1 MSRLNKTD
9 LELLQTGQNIDL
21 TSIDYAYLGGEF
33 ATNPNDYVEVLIYD
47 KNENFLES
55 AVVDSSDYIIEGA
68 EKIRLKT
75 GTILRKMGYEKGR
88 YIVKYNFLRKVA
100 GSYENILVDA
110 NNERYIG
117 EFDPNNEADIARIGD
132 DLFIKEY
139 KYYIHEISPSK
150 LEVRLAVDTIKEK
163 DNNQRYLRDF
173 YNMQRTFKRVA
184 SLGNDNLGLK
194 FVNPLKNDGNLENSL
209 ELEFVNSGNT
219 FPQEMKGGTI
229 NLNKAFVTKIIYPE
243 PPAQQGSGTDPLE
256 EINSETLVAR
266 FAITNLDQA
275 KIERSGDPSLWK
287 LWNIFKGSK
296 MDTSI
301 DALSSLPIGTN
312 LPGFNTIG
320 GYKTEGGS
328 ELQNIYELLGSL
340 ETFLFDKGSG
350 SPQTVEISSISSR
363 PDGST
368 ATYVWT
374 VFGYDQDDKWIKK
387 FNTSGGERRWWRDVA
402 TVKSGDND
410 GDFTIR
416 GGGID
421 GSPISTKTWT
431 DSNVTNNAGSKIAIE
446 LHSNDLRIGVHLTI
460 TNDVGQ
466 SDEIAI
472 PAFLVTQR

>member
-1 MSRLNKTD
+1 
-9 LELLQTGQNIDL
+9 
-21 TSIDYAYLGGEF
+21 
-33 ATNPNDYVEVLIYD
+33 
-47 KNENFLES
+47 
-55 AVVDSSDYIIEGA
+55 
-68 EKIRLKT
+68 
-75 GTILRKMGYEKGR
+75 
-88 YIVKYNFLRKVA
+88 
-100 GSYENILVDA
+100 
-110 NNERYIG
+110 
-117 EFDPNNEADIARIGD
+117 
-132 DLFIKEY
+132 
-139 KYYIHEISPSK
+139 
-150 LEVRLAVDTIKEK
+150 
-163 DNNQRYLRDF
+163 
-173 YNMQRTFKRVA
+173 
-184 SLGNDNLGLK
+184 
-194 FVNPLKNDGNLENSL
+194 
-209 ELEFVNSGNT
+209 
-219 FPQEMKGGTI
+219 
-229 NLNKAFVTKIIYPE
+229 
-243 PPAQQGSGTDPLE
+243 
-256 EINSETLVAR
+256 
-266 FAITNLDQA
+266 
-275 KIERSGDPSLWK
+275 
-287 LWNIFKGSK
+287 

>member
-229 NLNKAFVTKIIYPE
+229 NLNKAFVTKIITPE
-243 PPAQQGSGTDPLE
+243 PPAVQGSGTDPFE
-256 EINSETLVAR
+256 EIDSDTLVAR
-266 FAITNLDQA
+266 FAVTNLDQA
-275 KIERSGDPSLWK
+275 KVERSGDASLWD
-287 LWNIFKGSK
+287 LWNTFKGTK

-301 DALSSLPIGTN
+301 DALSNISVSTEDGEQVRNIYSLPPNLGT
-312 LPGFNTIG
+312 F
-320 GYKTEGGS
+320 E
-328 ELQNIYELLGSL
+328 
-340 ETFLFDKGSG
+340 FDEGSG

-374 VFGYDQDDKWIKK
+374 VFGYDQD
-387 FNTSGGERRWWRDVA
+387 SRWQGRIHWRDAAV
-402 TVKSGDND
+402 VKSGDNE

-416 GGGID
+416 GGGLD
-421 GSPISTKTWT
+421 GTPVSTKTWT
-431 DSNVTNNAGSKIAIE
+431 DHNVTNNAGSKIAIE
-446 LHSNDLRIGVHLTI
+446 MHSNDLRLGVHLAI

-466 SDEIAI
+466 SDEIVI
-472 PAFLVTQR
+472 PAFLTTQR

>member
-1 MSRLNKTD
+1 M
-9 LELLQTGQNIDL
+9 
-21 TSIDYAYLGGEF
+21 
-33 ATNPNDYVEVLIYD
+33 
-47 KNENFLES
+47 
-55 AVVDSSDYIIEGA
+55 
-68 EKIRLKT
+68 
-75 GTILRKMGYEKGR
+75 
-88 YIVKYNFLRKVA
+88 
-100 GSYENILVDA
+100 
-110 NNERYIG
+110 
-117 EFDPNNEADIARIGD
+117 
-132 DLFIKEY
+132 
-139 KYYIHEISPSK
+139 
-150 LEVRLAVDTIKEK
+150 AVDTIRDPK
-163 DNNQRYLRDF
+163 NNQRYLRDF

-229 NLNKAFVTKIIYPE
+229 NLNKAFVTKIITPE
-243 PPAQQGSGTDPLE
+243 PPAVQGSGTDPFE
-256 EINSETLVAR
+256 EIDSDTLVAR
-266 FAITNLDQA
+266 FAVTNLDQA
-275 KIERSGDPSLWK
+275 KVERSGDASLWD
-287 LWNIFKGSK
+287 LWNTFKGTK

-301 DALSSLPIGTN
+301 DALSNISVSTEDGEQVRNIYSLPPNLGT
-312 LPGFNTIG
+312 F
-320 GYKTEGGS
+320 E
-328 ELQNIYELLGSL
+328 
-340 ETFLFDKGSG
+340 FDEGSG

>member
-100 GSYENILVDA
+100 GSYENVLVDA

-117 EFDPNNEADIARIGD
+117 PFDPNSEEDRAKIGNT
-132 DLFIKEY
+132 LFIKEY

-150 LEVRLAVDTIKEK
+150 HEVRLAVDTIKES

-173 YNMQRTFKRVA
+173 YNMQKTFKRVA
-184 SLGNDNLGLK
+184 SLGDNDLGLK
-194 FVNPLKNDGNLENSL
+194 FVASTGQEGDSL

-219 FPQEMKGGTI
+219 FSQEMLGGTI
-229 NLNKAFVTKIIYPE
+229 NLNKAFVTKIITPE
-243 PPAQQGSGTDPLE
+243 PPAVQGSGTDPFD
-256 EINSETLVAR
+256 EIDSDILVAR

-275 KIERSGDPSLWK
+275 KVERSGDASLWD
-287 LWNIFKGSK
+287 LWNTFKGTK

-301 DALSSLPIGTN
+301 DALSNISVSTKGN
-312 LPGFNTIG
+312 
-320 GYKTEGGS
+320 EQV
-328 ELQNIYELLGSL
+328 QNIYSLPSNLG
-340 ETFLFDKGSG
+340 TFEFAEGSDG
-350 SPQTVEISSISSR
+350 PQTVEISSISSR
-363 PDGST
+363 PQGST
-368 ATYVWT
+368 STYVWT
-374 VFGYDQDDKWIKK
+374 VFGFDQDNRWQGSTWDYP
-387 FNTSGGERRWWRDVA
+387 GGRRIFWRDAAV
-402 TVKSGDND
+402 VKSGDNE

-416 GGGID
+416 GGGLD
-421 GSPISTKTWT
+421 GTLESSKTWT
-431 DSNVTNNAGSKIAIE
+431 DRDVTDTGSKIAIE
-446 LHSNDLRIGVHLTI
+446 MHSNDLRIGVHLAI

-466 SDEIAI
+466 SDEIVI
-472 PAFLVTQR
+472 PAFLTTKR

>member
-110 NNERYIG
+110 NNERHT
-117 EFDPNNEADIARIGD
+117 EAFDPNSEEDRAKIGD
-132 DLFIKEY
+132 TLFIKEY

-150 LEVRLAVDTIKEK
+150 HEVRLAVDTIKENG
-163 DNNQRYLRDF
+163 NNQRYLRDF

-184 SLGNDNLGLK
+184 SLGDEDLSIK
-194 FVNPLKNDGNLENSL
+194 FVKPDNGQEGDSL

-219 FPQEMKGGTI
+219 FPQEMLGGTI
-229 NLNKAFVTKIIYPE
+229 NLNKAFVTKIITPE
-243 PPAQQGSGTDPLE
+243 PPAVQGSGTDPFE
-256 EINSETLVAR
+256 EIDSDTLVAR
-266 FAITNLDQA
+266 FAVTNLDQA
-275 KIERSGDPSLWK
+275 KIERSGDASLWD
-287 LWNIFKGSK
+287 LWNTFKGTK

-301 DALSSLPIGTN
+301 DALSNISVSTEDGEQVRNIYSLPSNLGT
-312 LPGFNTIG
+312 F
-320 GYKTEGGS
+320 E
-328 ELQNIYELLGSL
+328 
-340 ETFLFDKGSG
+340 FDEGSG
-350 SPQTVEISSISSR
+350 GPQTVEISSISSR

-374 VFGYDQDDKWIKK
+374 VFGYDQDNRWQGSTWKYPA
-387 FNTSGGERRWWRDVA
+387 GRRIYWRDAAV
-402 TVKSGDND
+402 VKSGDNE

-416 GGGID
+416 GGGLD
-421 GSPISTKTWT
+421 GIAVSSKSWT
-431 DSNVTNNAGSKIAIE
+431 DRDVTNNAGSKIAIE
-446 LHSNDLRIGVHLTI
+446 MHSNDLRIGVHLAI

-466 SDEIAI
+466 SDEIVI
-472 PAFLVTQR
+472 PAFLTTKR